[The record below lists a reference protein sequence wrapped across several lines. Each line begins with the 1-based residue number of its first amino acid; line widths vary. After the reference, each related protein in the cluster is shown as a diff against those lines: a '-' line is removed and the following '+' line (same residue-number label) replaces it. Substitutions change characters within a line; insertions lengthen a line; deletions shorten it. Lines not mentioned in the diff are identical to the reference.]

1 MARMEGA
8 VGVSG
13 VGGKVEMMNGCSGWN
28 GWNGWMGRM
37 VDGMDGIRKYGICGL
52 FLTYI
57 LTLSKIRLNWNRLE
71 WIKIERIYQFD
82 SMECYWWK
90 SDKVG
95 ENLTEICVEEYG
107 WVNYECRIK
116 VEYEWNMGGN

>member
-1 MARMEGA
+1 
-8 VGVSG
+8 
-13 VGGKVEMMNGCSGWN
+13 
-28 GWNGWMGRM
+28 MGRM
-37 VDGMDGIRKYGICGL
+37 VDGMDGIRKYGIFGL

-71 WIKIERIYQFD
+71 WIKIEWIYQFD
-82 SMECYWWK
+82 SMECYLWK

-95 ENLTEICVEEYG
+95 KNPNEIWVDEYG
-107 WVNYECRIK
+107 WVKYGCRIK